1 MILGV
6 MGACGPDSSYLLVQL
21 VYQSAVECPWGFE
34 RFLVFRQVLIRY
46 VRVENHLL
54 EVIFD
59 QVSVFVA

>member
-1 MILGV
+1 MILSV
-6 MGACGPDSSYLLVQL
+6 MGICGPESAYLLVQL
-21 VYQSAVECPWGFE
+21 AYQSAVESPEGFG

-46 VRVENHLL
+46 VWIGYDLF